1 MGGGILKTPRLFYST
16 LLFLGTLISLHASAL
31 EVNGAASYSEL
42 GGQLFIGALMLE
54 TPTGDVDKIYQG
66 NQERVIEI
74 RFSNS
79 MSKRRWAQFWTQSI
93 AINSSRENM
102 VIAADELSEILSA
115 FQSGLEQGD
124 HVLISYHPL
133 YGTSASV
140 NGTTLVKEKSATV
153 FNLFLS
159 SWLGPVP
166 PSSHF
171 KNAILGTIDSTDN
184 YSNFQALTPSEQRI
198 TVVKSW
204 GDKLKAAE
212 EQAIAEAAAEQEA
225 IEKAEQEALKKA
237 EGEALAEQ
245 QRLELVEE
253 EKRKAQEAARKAAAE
268 QTASREAERL
278 AALEKQKALDAQK
291 EGADEVGAEEEEEE
305 HVDLSVESIL
315 AQQDYTSQI
324 IGMIYKSVSYPNSA
338 VKRNQQGSVR
348 AEVIINRDGSVSK
361 MTIIEESNFK
371 LLNQAVLSAIK
382 KAAPF
387 PPLPN
392 ELKMK
397 QLELVVPVAFKLN

>member
-1 MGGGILKTPRLFYST
+1 MKTPRLFYST
-16 LLFLGTLISLHASAL
+16 LLFLSTLFSIHASAL

-42 GGQLFIGALMLE
+42 GSQLFIGALMLE

-66 NQERVIEI
+66 NQARVIEI

-102 VIAADELSEILSA
+102 VIAADELSQILSA
-115 FQSGLEQGD
+115 FQSSLEHGD
-124 HVLISYHPL
+124 QVLISYHPL

-140 NGTTLVKEKSATV
+140 NGTTLIKEKSATV

-171 KNAILGTIDSTDN
+171 KNAILGMTDSTND
-184 YSNFQALTPSEQRI
+184 YGNFQALVPSDLRI
-198 TVVKSW
+198 AAVKSW
-204 GDKLKAAE
+204 GDKLKEAE

-237 EGEALAEQ
+237 EEEALAEQ
-245 QRLELVEE
+245 QRLALVEA
-253 EKRKAQEAARKAAAE
+253 EKLKAQEAARKAAAE
-268 QTASREAERL
+268 QAASREAERQV
-278 AALEKQKALDAQK
+278 ALEKEKALGAQT
-291 EGADEVGAEEEEEE
+291 EGTDEAGAEEEQ
-305 HVDLSVESIL
+305 VDLSVESIL

-324 IGMIYKSVSYPNSA
+324 IGMIYKSVSYPSSA

-348 AEVIINRDGSVSK
+348 AEVVINRDGSVSK

-392 ELKMK
+392 ELKME